1 MANNLFFSRDTR
13 VLVEA
18 DGAVWEIPVL
28 DGFSFSQATNTS
40 EITLNE
46 MAAASGNASRRGRRM
61 FNDSYAPAEW
71 SFSTYMRP
79 FLSVVDAASGWDGT
93 SAQMHA
99 VEEIMWASLISA
111 GTFSPK
117 ADDSD
122 NAEWNAT
129 SGISQSSTALAFDFS
144 DSNVAALK
152 EINIYFVMGQGAYNA
167 GTHQVYKIEACA
179 VNSAAI
185 DFDIDG
191 IATINWS
198 GFGKLITDHASL
210 PSVTIAEAIDSTNNF
225 IRNRLTT
232 LSVSATTAE
241 SIVGAYTL
249 TLTGGSIEFNNNI
262 TYLTPETLGVIN
274 KPIAHVTG
282 TRSISGSFTCYLGNH
297 SAGSADLFED
307 LIESTDTIT
316 NDFDLT
322 FSIGGASAPKVAINL
337 PTCHLEIPTH
347 SIDDII
353 SIETNF
359 HALPSTVDGAD
370 DATITYTGAAY

>member
-18 DGAVWEIPVL
+18 DNAVWEIPVL

-79 FLSVVDAASGWDGT
+79 FLSVVDSALGWDGN

-111 GTFSPK
+111 GSFTPK
-117 ADDSD
+117 ASDSA
-122 NAEWNAT
+122 NAAWGAT
-129 SGISQSSTALAFDFS
+129 AGIAQDGSSLAFDFS

-152 EINIYFVMGQGAYNA
+152 EINIYFVMGQGTYNA
-167 GTHQVYKIEACA
+167 NTHQVYKIEACA

-210 PSVTIAEAIDSTNNF
+210 PTVTIAEAISSTSNF

-232 LSVSATTAE
+232 LGVSATAAGD
-241 SIVGAYTL
+241 IVSAYTL

-274 KPIAHVTG
+274 QPIAHVTG

-307 LIESTDTIT
+307 LIESTSTIT

-322 FSIGGASAPKVAINL
+322 FGIGGASAPKVVINL

>member
-18 DGAVWEIPVL
+18 DSAVWEIPVL

-40 EITLNE
+40 EISLSE
-46 MAAASGNASRRGRRM
+46 MESTGGVSRRGRRM

-71 SFSTYMRP
+71 NFSTYMRP
-79 FLSVVDAASGWDGT
+79 FLSVVDAGSGWDGT

-122 NAEWNAT
+122 NAEWNAA
-129 SGISQSSTALAFDFS
+129 SGISQSSSALAFDFS
-144 DSNVAALK
+144 DSNKSALK
-152 EINIYFVMGQGAYNA
+152 EINIYFVMGQGAFNA
-167 GTHQVYKIEACA
+167 GTHKVYKIESCA

-185 DFDIDG
+185 EFDIEG

-198 GFGKLITDHASL
+198 GFGKLITDTGSL
-210 PSVTIAEAIDSTNNF
+210 PSVTIAEAIDSTKNF

-232 LSVSATTAE
+232 LTVGATTAE
-241 SIVGAYTL
+241 SIVGTYNL

-274 KPIAHVTG
+274 QPIAHVTG
-282 TRSISGSFTCYLGNH
+282 TRTINGSFTCYLGNH
-297 SAGSADLFED
+297 TAGSADLFED
-307 LIESTDTIT
+307 LIESKNTIT

-322 FSIGGASAPKVAINL
+322 FGIGGSNAPKVTIQL

-347 SIDDII
+347 SVAEIM
-353 SIETNF
+353 SLETNF

-370 DATITYTGAAY
+370 DATITYTGTTYT

>member
-18 DGAVWEIPVL
+18 DSAVWEIPVL
-28 DGFSFSQATNTS
+28 DGFSFSQGTNTS

-79 FLSVVDAASGWDGT
+79 FISVVDSSLGWDGT
-93 SAQMHA
+93 SVQMHA

-111 GTFSPK
+111 GTFT
-117 ADDSD
+117 AGGDSS
-122 NAEWNAT
+122 NSSWNAT
-129 SGISQSSTALAFDFS
+129 SGIAQSNSALAFDFS

-167 GTHQVYKIEACA
+167 STHQVYKIEACA

-210 PSVTIAEAIDSTNNF
+210 PTVTIAEAIDSTNNF

-232 LSVSATTAE
+232 LAVSATATG
-241 SIVGAYTL
+241 SIVSAYTL

-282 TRSISGSFTCYLGNH
+282 TRSISGAFTCYLGNH

-307 LIESTDTIT
+307 LIESDGTIT

-353 SIETNF
+353 SLETNF